1 MALHLILMGPPQ
13 AGKGT
18 QARQLGTRFDLVHIA
33 TGDLL
38 RDISQSETPLGRRVG
53 DLLRSG
59 DYVPD
64 ELVTQMVVDRMD
76 DHNILLDGYPRTLT
90 QAETLEHLAI
100 PIHGVF
106 VLDVP
111 EQELIDRAEERVF
124 CPNCNAVYGSRTNP
138 PREPCICDVCG
149 HGLAHRLDDAP
160 TTVRRRLQVYRQR
173 SEPVVRYYEDRGLVQ
188 RIDGSG
194 PVSQVS
200 AALEQAMAQLF
211 QAHLPRKECVGE
223 ADPSRAAEPPAAK
236 AAG

>member
-18 QARQLGTRFDLVHIA
+18 QARYLATRFGLVHVA

-38 RDISQSETPLGRRVG
+38 REVSQEDSALGRRVG
-53 DLLRSG
+53 DLLRLG
-59 DYVPD
+59 EYVPD
-64 ELVTQMVVDRMD
+64 ALVTQMVVDRMD
-76 DHNILLDGYPRTLT
+76 DHDILLDGYPRTVT
-90 QAETLEHLAI
+90 QAETLERLAI
-100 PIHGVF
+100 PVHGVF

-111 EQELIDRAEERVF
+111 EDELIDRAQERLF

-160 TTVRRRLQVYRQR
+160 ATVHRRLEVYRQR
-173 SEPVVRYYEDRGLVQ
+173 SEPVVSYYETRGLVR

-194 PVSQVS
+194 PVAQVS
-200 AALEQAMAQLF
+200 AALERATAQLF
-211 QAHLPRKECVGE
+211 QGQGRV
-223 ADPSRAAEPPAAK
+223 AAETV
-236 AAG
+236 

>member
-18 QARQLGTRFDLVHIA
+18 QARFLAARFGLVHLA

-38 RDISQSETPLGRRVG
+38 REVSQDDTDLGRRVG
-53 DLLRSG
+53 DVLRRG

-64 ELVTQMVVDRMD
+64 ALVTQMVVDRMD
-76 DHNILLDGYPRTLT
+76 DHDILLDGYPRTVT
-90 QAETLEHLAI
+90 QAETLDQLAI
-100 PIHGVF
+100 DIHGVF

-111 EQELIDRAEERVF
+111 EEELIDRAQDRIF
-124 CPNCNAVYGSRTNP
+124 CPNCNAIYGSRTNP

-160 TTVRRRLQVYRQR
+160 ATVRRRLQVYRQR
-173 SEPVVRYYEDRGLVQ
+173 SEPVVHYYETRGLVQ

-194 PVSQVS
+194 PVEQVS
-200 AALEQAMAQLF
+200 AALEAATTMLF
-211 QAHLPRKECVGE
+211 QRNGRVAVETV
-223 ADPSRAAEPPAAK
+223 
-236 AAG
+236 

>member
-18 QARQLGTRFDLVHIA
+18 QARYLATRFGLVHVA

-38 RDISQSETPLGRRVG
+38 REVSQEDSALGRRVG
-53 DLLRSG
+53 DLLRLG
-59 DYVPD
+59 EYVPD
-64 ELVTQMVVDRMD
+64 ALVTQMVVDRMD
-76 DHNILLDGYPRTLT
+76 DHDILLDGYPRTVA
-90 QAETLEHLAI
+90 QAETLERLAI

-111 EQELIDRAEERVF
+111 EDELIDRAQERLF

-160 TTVRRRLQVYRQR
+160 ATVHRRLEVYRQR
-173 SEPVVRYYEDRGLVQ
+173 SEPVVSYYETRGLVR

-194 PVSQVS
+194 PVAQVS
-200 AALEQAMAQLF
+200 AALERATAQLF
-211 QAHLPRKECVGE
+211 QRQGRV
-223 ADPSRAAEPPAAK
+223 AAETV
-236 AAG
+236 